1 MPTIAEEAWETS
13 SGVWC
18 HWPGTTAGGGVG
30 ANGEGE
36 GEGRL
41 EITVIL
47 QTTGL
52 ASTEH
57 PAVSS
62 YSPILGLEWSSE
74 LNMTQLEN

>member
-1 MPTIAEEAWETS
+1 M
-13 SGVWC
+13 V
-18 HWPGTTAGGGVG
+18 

-52 ASTEH
+52 ASTEQH
-57 PAVSS
+57 PAVGS

>member
-1 MPTIAEEAWETS
+1 M
-13 SGVWC
+13 
-18 HWPGTTAGGGVG
+18 

-57 PAVSS
+57 PGIVKGSLDVE
-62 YSPILGLEWSSE
+62 P
-74 LNMTQLEN
+74 LN

>member
-1 MPTIAEEAWETS
+1 MQRKPERHLAVC
-13 SGVWC
+13 GVTGARYHC
-18 HWPGTTAGGGVG
+18 TGGEMV

-57 PAVSS
+57 PPVGS

>member
-1 MPTIAEEAWETS
+1 MVS
-13 SGVWC
+13 LG
-18 HWPGTTAGGGVG
+18 PGTTAAEMV

-57 PAVSS
+57 PAVGS

>member
-18 HWPGTTAGGGVG
+18 HWAGTTAGMVGGV

-47 QTTGL
+47 QTTGP
-52 ASTEH
+52 ASTEQSA
-57 PAVSS
+57 PTVRYLDWSGVLSS
-62 YSPILGLEWSSE
+62 
-74 LNMTQLEN
+74 T

>member
-1 MPTIAEEAWETS
+1 MS
-13 SGVWC
+13 LG
-18 HWPGTTAGGGVG
+18 PGTTAGEMV

-52 ASTEH
+52 ASTEQH
-57 PAVSS
+57 PPVGS

>member
-18 HWPGTTAGGGVG
+18 HWAGTTAGGGVV

-57 PAVSS
+57 PAPTVRYWNWSGALSS
-62 YSPILGLEWSSE
+62 
-74 LNMTQLEN
+74 T